1 MGVYGV
7 AKSQTRLKR
16 LSSSSSSST
25 ALVFF
30 LTVSKVVSFAA
41 KSTDLE
47 LGHTTPQY
55 GLPQRRV
62 LVMIL

>member
-16 LSSSSSSST
+16 LSSSSSST